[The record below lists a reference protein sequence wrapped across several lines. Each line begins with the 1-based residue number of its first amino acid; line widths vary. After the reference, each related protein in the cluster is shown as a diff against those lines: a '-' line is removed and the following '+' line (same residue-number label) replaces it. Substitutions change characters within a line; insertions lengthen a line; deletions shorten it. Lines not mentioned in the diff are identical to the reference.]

1 MGAEVLPAMR
11 EYAKEL
17 GIVDPFERT
26 PGSRPYVAGTK
37 RDPLVDVAAL
47 QRAPA
52 EVQGRT
58 TGA

>member
-1 MGAEVLPAMR
+1 
-11 EYAKEL
+11 L

-58 TGA
+58 TSA